1 LVELWQTN
9 QKFFVL
15 INCQGLGYEIQIL
28 ESFFLKLKTNQI
40 SNKKITLWLKHIKKE
55 DSDLLF
61 GFTSKEQKNFFIEI
75 LSIRGVGS
83 QIGMGILNKFSISEV
98 INAIKTQN
106 KKLICSV
113 PGIGQKMS
121 DRLILELKNKFKS
134 ELQFEEEKAK
144 DEFEIKD
151 PEINKMMQ
159 DLKLTLQ
166 SLNYKNKEIN
176 TIMPIIKESTLLA
189 KKEKNLSFENLL
201 KIAKNNLDKDSSNI
215 GRWRSIINKLKI
227 NFMSLDTAEKQ
238 KLIETHQVHSTDT
251 GSVEVQVAMLSKRI
265 SKLSDHLQGNIHDF
279 ASRQGLLKMIGKR
292 KRLLSYIKDKNVQR
306 YQELVKKIG
315 IRGWS
320 QLMKKKQ
327 SKKKT
332 QN

>member
-1 LVELWQTN
+1 MISWINGELLESWQTN

-61 GFTSKEQKNFFIEI
+61 GFTSMEQKNFFIEI
-75 LSIRGVGS
+75 LSIRGVGA
-83 QIGMGILNKFSISEV
+83 QIGMGILNKFSIGEV

-134 ELQFEEEKAK
+134 KIQFEEQKAK

-151 PEINKMMQ
+151 PEINKMIQ
-159 DLKLTLQ
+159 DLQLTLQ
-166 SLNYKNKEIN
+166 SLNYKNKEIK
-176 TIMPIIKESTLLA
+176 TILPIIIKELDLFA
-189 KKEKNLSFENLL
+189 KKGNNLSFENLL
-201 KIAKNNLDKDSSNI
+201 KLAMNYLDKDSSN
-215 GRWRSIINKLKI
+215 L
-227 NFMSLDTAEKQ
+227 A
-238 KLIETHQVHSTDT
+238 
-251 GSVEVQVAMLSKRI
+251 
-265 SKLSDHLQGNIHDF
+265 
-279 ASRQGLLKMIGKR
+279 
-292 KRLLSYIKDKNVQR
+292 
-306 YQELVKKIG
+306 
-315 IRGWS
+315 
-320 QLMKKKQ
+320 
-327 SKKKT
+327 
-332 QN
+332 

>member
-1 LVELWQTN
+1 LISWINGELVESWQTN

-83 QIGMGILNKFSISEV
+83 QIGMGILNKFSIGEV

-134 ELQFEEEKAK
+134 EILFEDKKGK

-151 PEINKMMQ
+151 PETSKLID
-159 DLKLTLQ
+159 DLQLTLQ
-166 SLNYKNKEIN
+166 SLNYKNTEIK
-176 TIMPIIKESTLLA
+176 TILPIIVKETDLIA
-189 KKEKNLSFENLL
+189 KKENNLSFENLL
-201 KIAKNNLDKDSSNI
+201 KLAMNYLDKDSSNLA
-215 GRWRSIINKLKI
+215 R
-227 NFMSLDTAEKQ
+227 
-238 KLIETHQVHSTDT
+238 
-251 GSVEVQVAMLSKRI
+251 
-265 SKLSDHLQGNIHDF
+265 
-279 ASRQGLLKMIGKR
+279 
-292 KRLLSYIKDKNVQR
+292 
-306 YQELVKKIG
+306 
-315 IRGWS
+315 
-320 QLMKKKQ
+320 
-327 SKKKT
+327 
-332 QN
+332 

>member
-1 LVELWQTN
+1 MISWINGELVELWQIN

-83 QIGMGILNKFSISEV
+83 QIGMGILNKFSIGEV

-134 ELQFEEEKAK
+134 EIQFEEEKAY

-151 PEINKMMQ
+151 PEINKMIE
-159 DLKLTLQ
+159 DLQLTLQ
-166 SLNYKNKEIN
+166 SLNYKNNEIK
-176 TIMPIIKESTLLA
+176 TILPIIINEVDFLA
-189 KKEKNLSFENLL
+189 KKESNLSFENLL
-201 KIAKNNLDKDSSNI
+201 KLAMNYLDKESSNI
-215 GRWRSIINKLKI
+215 
-227 NFMSLDTAEKQ
+227 
-238 KLIETHQVHSTDT
+238 
-251 GSVEVQVAMLSKRI
+251 
-265 SKLSDHLQGNIHDF
+265 
-279 ASRQGLLKMIGKR
+279 AS
-292 KRLLSYIKDKNVQR
+292 
-306 YQELVKKIG
+306 
-315 IRGWS
+315 
-320 QLMKKKQ
+320 
-327 SKKKT
+327 
-332 QN
+332 

>member
-1 LVELWQTN
+1 LINWINGELVESWQTN

-28 ESFFLKLKTNQI
+28 EPFFLKLKTNQI

-61 GFTSKEQKNFFIEI
+61 GFTSKEQKNFFTEI
-75 LSIRGVGS
+75 LTIRGVGS

-134 ELQFEEEKAK
+134 EIQFEEEKAK

-151 PEINKMMQ
+151 PEINKMIE
-159 DLKLTLQ
+159 DLQLTLQ
-166 SLNYKNKEIN
+166 SLNYKNKEIK
-176 TIMPIIKESTLLA
+176 TILPIIIKEVDLLA
-189 KKEKNLSFENLL
+189 KKENNLSFEKLL
-201 KIAKNNLDKDSSNI
+201 KLAMNYLDKDNSNLA
-215 GRWRSIINKLKI
+215 R
-227 NFMSLDTAEKQ
+227 
-238 KLIETHQVHSTDT
+238 
-251 GSVEVQVAMLSKRI
+251 
-265 SKLSDHLQGNIHDF
+265 
-279 ASRQGLLKMIGKR
+279 
-292 KRLLSYIKDKNVQR
+292 
-306 YQELVKKIG
+306 
-315 IRGWS
+315 
-320 QLMKKKQ
+320 
-327 SKKKT
+327 
-332 QN
+332 

>member
-1 LVELWQTN
+1 LISWINGELVESWQTN

-83 QIGMGILNKFSISEV
+83 QIGMGILNKFSIGEV

-134 ELQFEEEKAK
+134 EIQFEEEKEN

-151 PEINKMMQ
+151 PEINKMIE
-159 DLKLTLQ
+159 DLQLTLQ
-166 SLNYKNKEIN
+166 SLNYKNKEIK
-176 TIMPIIKESTLLA
+176 TILPIIINEVDFHA
-189 KKEKNLSFENLL
+189 KKENNLSFENLL
-201 KIAKNNLDKDSSNI
+201 KLAMNYLDKESSNI
-215 GRWRSIINKLKI
+215 
-227 NFMSLDTAEKQ
+227 
-238 KLIETHQVHSTDT
+238 
-251 GSVEVQVAMLSKRI
+251 
-265 SKLSDHLQGNIHDF
+265 
-279 ASRQGLLKMIGKR
+279 AS
-292 KRLLSYIKDKNVQR
+292 
-306 YQELVKKIG
+306 
-315 IRGWS
+315 
-320 QLMKKKQ
+320 
-327 SKKKT
+327 
-332 QN
+332 

>member
-1 LVELWQTN
+1 LISWINGDLVELWQTN
-9 QKFFVL
+9 QKFFIL

-83 QIGMGILNKFSISEV
+83 QIGMGILNKFSIGEV

-134 ELQFEEEKAK
+134 EIQFEEEKAN

-151 PEINKMMQ
+151 PEINKMIE
-159 DLKLTLQ
+159 DLQLTLK
-166 SLNYKNKEIN
+166 SLNYKNKEIK
-176 TIMPIIKESTLLA
+176 TILPIIINEVDLLA
-189 KKEKNLSFENLL
+189 KKGNNLSFENLL
-201 KIAKNNLDKDSSNI
+201 KLAMNYLDNSSSNI
-215 GRWRSIINKLKI
+215 VR
-227 NFMSLDTAEKQ
+227 
-238 KLIETHQVHSTDT
+238 
-251 GSVEVQVAMLSKRI
+251 
-265 SKLSDHLQGNIHDF
+265 
-279 ASRQGLLKMIGKR
+279 
-292 KRLLSYIKDKNVQR
+292 
-306 YQELVKKIG
+306 
-315 IRGWS
+315 
-320 QLMKKKQ
+320 
-327 SKKKT
+327 
-332 QN
+332 

>member
-1 LVELWQTN
+1 LISWINGDLVDLWQTN

-113 PGIGQKMS
+113 PGIGQKMC

-134 ELQFEEEKAK
+134 ELQFEEQKAK

-151 PEINKMMQ
+151 PEINKMIE
-159 DLKLTLQ
+159 DLQLTLQ
-166 SLNYKNKEIN
+166 SLNYKNKEIK
-176 TIMPIIKESTLLA
+176 TILPIIINEVDFLA
-189 KKEKNLSFENLL
+189 KKENNLSFENLL
-201 KIAKNNLDKDSSNI
+201 KLAMNYLDKESSNI
-215 GRWRSIINKLKI
+215 
-227 NFMSLDTAEKQ
+227 
-238 KLIETHQVHSTDT
+238 
-251 GSVEVQVAMLSKRI
+251 
-265 SKLSDHLQGNIHDF
+265 
-279 ASRQGLLKMIGKR
+279 AS
-292 KRLLSYIKDKNVQR
+292 
-306 YQELVKKIG
+306 
-315 IRGWS
+315 
-320 QLMKKKQ
+320 
-327 SKKKT
+327 
-332 QN
+332 

>member
-1 LVELWQTN
+1 MISWINGELVELWQTN

-28 ESFFLKLKTNQI
+28 ESFFLKLKKNQI

-83 QIGMGILNKFSISEV
+83 QIGMGILNKFSINEV

-134 ELQFEEEKAK
+134 EIQFEEEKAK
-144 DEFEIKD
+144 GEFAIKD
-151 PEINKMMQ
+151 PEINKMIE
-159 DLKLTLQ
+159 DLQLTLR

-176 TIMPIIKESTLLA
+176 TILPIIINEIDFPA
-189 KKEKNLSFENLL
+189 KKENNLSFENLL
-201 KIAKNNLDKDSSNI
+201 KLAMNYLDKESSNI
-215 GRWRSIINKLKI
+215 
-227 NFMSLDTAEKQ
+227 
-238 KLIETHQVHSTDT
+238 
-251 GSVEVQVAMLSKRI
+251 
-265 SKLSDHLQGNIHDF
+265 
-279 ASRQGLLKMIGKR
+279 AS
-292 KRLLSYIKDKNVQR
+292 
-306 YQELVKKIG
+306 
-315 IRGWS
+315 
-320 QLMKKKQ
+320 
-327 SKKKT
+327 
-332 QN
+332 

>member
-1 LVELWQTN
+1 MISWINGELVELWQTN

-83 QIGMGILNKFSISEV
+83 QIGMGILNKFSIGEV
-98 INAIKTQN
+98 INAVKTQN
-106 KKLICSV
+106 EKLICSV

-134 ELQFEEEKAK
+134 EIQFEEEKAK

-151 PEINKMMQ
+151 PEINKMIE
-159 DLKLTLQ
+159 DLQLTLQ
-166 SLNYKNKEIN
+166 SLNYKNKEIK
-176 TIMPIIKESTLLA
+176 TILPIIINEVDFLA
-189 KKEKNLSFENLL
+189 KKENNLSFENLL
-201 KIAKNNLDKDSSNI
+201 KLAMNYLDKESSNI
-215 GRWRSIINKLKI
+215 
-227 NFMSLDTAEKQ
+227 
-238 KLIETHQVHSTDT
+238 
-251 GSVEVQVAMLSKRI
+251 
-265 SKLSDHLQGNIHDF
+265 
-279 ASRQGLLKMIGKR
+279 AS
-292 KRLLSYIKDKNVQR
+292 
-306 YQELVKKIG
+306 
-315 IRGWS
+315 
-320 QLMKKKQ
+320 
-327 SKKKT
+327 
-332 QN
+332 